1 MRWWFLTSAMERPSR
16 PRCSAAVAVMAAL
29 LGAGPAAAQQAAQP
43 EAGIETGRDGWQ
55 LFSASAYSGYIHMA
69 EPGTLASVPGLPL
82 GSDDQYGAALTVGWE
97 RFRKRSSFSLTYT
110 PSYYGLVRN
119 SGWDSLNHSLSL
131 RATKTFASRWDAA
144 FSVSGGVRSL
154 SGFLFAPTALANAV
168 AAPGSAASLANAV
181 LAGSYSNEQL
191 AAALGGAPGL
201 ESPLTAELYS
211 ERTLNGSLSAS
222 LTYRS
227 SPRFSVSFS
236 GLGSRTQALNS
247 GEPAGAASVAL
258 VPQMTMGSFGVSLS
272 YAMSR
277 QTNFTVDA
285 TESRTQ
291 ASYMDAYLTQA
302 TASLGRRV
310 GMHWFMQGGG
320 GAAGI
325 RPVRTTA
332 ESYANTQPVAHASI
346 GYRLYSQSFMAT
358 VDRLP
363 ASSYGLGTGYT
374 LSSGGAWQWQHPGS
388 SWDLSA
394 SFREQIIRGSLLQN
408 LNGYMLGATLFKT
421 LSRRTG
427 FQLSYSYMDNTG
439 TYIAGARNI
448 KVHALQASVVWRE
461 AMPSRPALKAR

>member
-1 MRWWFLTSAMERPSR
+1 
-16 PRCSAAVAVMAAL
+16 MAAL

-119 SGWDSLNHSLSL
+119 SGWDSLNHWLSL

-144 FSVSGGVRSL
+144 FSVSGGVQSL

-211 ERTLNGSLSAS
+211 ERTLNGSGSAS
-222 LTYRS
+222 LTYRR
-227 SPRFSVSFS
+227 SPRFSVHFS
-236 GLGSRTQALNS
+236 ATGSRTQALNS
-247 GEPAGAASVAL
+247 GEPAGAASIAL
-258 VPQMTMGSFGVSLS
+258 VPRMTMGSFG
-272 YAMSR
+272 
-277 QTNFTVDA
+277 
-285 TESRTQ
+285 
-291 ASYMDAYLTQA
+291 
-302 TASLGRRV
+302 RRV
-310 GMHWFMQGGG
+310 GMRWFMQGGG

-394 SFREQIIRGSLLQN
+394 SFREQIIRGSSLQN

-448 KVHALQASVVWRE
+448 KVHALQASVVWR
-461 AMPSRPALKAR
+461 AVRPVNPKRKSGSGPTAPEPGDPR